1 MEVKISYTIK
11 KECII
16 NVTPEEYFNLR
27 ANLSNSQ
34 YFPKEAY
41 DRDIDITDDAEN
53 ELWNYWDMKRKEMK
67 ND

>member
-16 NVTPEEYFNLR
+16 DITPEEYFNLR
-27 ANLSNSQ
+27 ANLSDSQ

-41 DRDIDITDDAEN
+41 NRDIDITNEAEN
-53 ELWNYWDMKRKEMK
+53 KLWDYWMKKGDEK
-67 ND
+67 

>member
-11 KECII
+11 EEYTI
-16 NVTPEEYFNLR
+16 NITPEEYLNLR

-41 DRDIDITDDAEN
+41 NRDIDITDDAEK
-53 ELWNYWDMKRKEMK
+53 ELWIYWDMKRKGMK
-67 ND
+67 K

>member
-11 KECII
+11 EEYTI
-16 NVTPEEYFNLR
+16 NVTPEEYLNLR

-53 ELWNYWDMKRKEMK
+53 ELWNYWDMKRKGMK
-67 ND
+67 K

>member
-1 MEVKISYTIK
+1 MKVKISYTIK

-16 NVTPEEYFNLR
+16 DITPEEYFNLK
-27 ANLSNSQ
+27 ANLSDSQ

-41 DRDIDITDDAEN
+41 NRDIDITNEAED
-53 ELWNYWDMKRKEMK
+53 ELWDYWIKKEEKK